1 MDQLRG
7 DLSALLGALRTHLEE
22 SMADL
27 IEREIAAA
35 MAFADWRYDME
46 QEAYYLEDNVSKLVE
61 DIKTFREQEMAC
73 VADDAE
79 HSDVSTLEAAGLL

>member
-1 MDQLRG
+1 MDALRG

-46 QEAYYLEDNVSKLVE
+46 EEAYYLEDKVSAIIV
-61 DIKTFREQEMAC
+61 DIKDMREEEMAC
-73 VADDAE
+73 VTDESE
-79 HSDVSTLEAAGLL
+79 HSDVSALEAEGLL